1 MIRFSYQVGSFTCI
15 VSRHV
20 FIVTSIDQQYTCITK
35 QKVKQSTFTQA
46 SFPSLSDIHRCS
58 GGLKMALSSIDK
70 QSEVCNSLHD
80 WLMIISQLF
89 EFGHGYTYIY
99 LLCMIFGSE
108 NNANECHLAVFSV
121 DICSFSPLLC
131 GSPPTLIL

>member
-15 VSRHV
+15 VSRHI
-20 FIVTSIDQQYTCITK
+20 FIVTSVDLQYMCVTQ

-70 QSEVCNSLHD
+70 QSESVM
-80 WLMIISQLF
+80 MIISQLF

-99 LLCMIFGSE
+99 LLCMIFGGE
-108 NNANECHLAVFSV
+108 NNANGCHLAVFSV